1 VLVVVGSSLPV
12 MAAGTQVPPATE
24 IGRETY
30 HSKSSISKTS
40 ICIHFHYPS
49 GWKEVDPLPQKDV
62 QMILKAKDLNAKY
75 IRFDIWWKD
84 IEPLKDQ
91 FNEDAIA
98 YYRAVINRIHQEA
111 TQ

>member
-1 VLVVVGSSLPV
+1 
-12 MAAGTQVPPATE
+12 
-24 IGRETY
+24 
-30 HSKSSISKTS
+30 
-40 ICIHFHYPS
+40 
-49 GWKEVDPLPQKDV
+49 
-62 QMILKAKDLNAKY
+62 MILKAKDLNAKY